1 MVDLKILQWIFFSS
15 NNTRKR
21 NMIPEIIF
29 NIRFEKVCS
38 SSLCFL
44 PGQEPHYPSSTSPHL
59 FWNNIFTSKI
69 IMSETWDISGHLSL
83 HYFFV
88 SKSKYSEILNS
99 FCAGVSLSSLPNSNF
114 FMFVWAVDRA
124 ESIDPD
130 GVIHNPKGRK
140 LDRVSVMNEIIC
152 KAKGIK
158 FPSPLSPAPLTGTSP
173 RHLLNNYSNNCN
185 IYKPN

>member
-1 MVDLKILQWIFFSS
+1 MLRRSTTIQTGKYDSRNYLQL
-15 NNTRKR
+15 
-21 NMIPEIIF
+21 
-29 NIRFEKVCS
+29 NIRFGKVCS

-88 SKSKYSEILNS
+88 SKSKYSEILKS
-99 FCAGVSLSSLPNSNF
+99 FCARVSLSSLPNSNF

-152 KAKGIK
+152 KVPKMLWGDGLW
-158 FPSPLSPAPLTGTSP
+158 LSTSAE
-173 RHLLNNYSNNCN
+173 N
-185 IYKPN
+185 

>member
-88 SKSKYSEILNS
+88 SKSKYSEILKS
-99 FCAGVSLSSLPNSNF
+99 FCARVSLSSLPNINF
-114 FMFVWAVDRA
+114 FVLAVDKL
-124 ESIDPD
+124 EPIDPD

-140 LDRVSVMNEIIC
+140 LDRVCNEWDYLQGKGHLISFSSVSSALDWNKSKTFVEQ
-152 KAKGIK
+152 
-158 FPSPLSPAPLTGTSP
+158 LS
-173 RHLLNNYSNNCN
+173 
-185 IYKPN
+185 